1 MTDRVPQE
9 WAMPHSEN
17 IQCRSYAGMK
27 KLVKK
32 IIVWKLNLLAKLYL
46 RRFKLMII
54 AITGNVGKTSTK
66 EAIAAVIGSVKSV
79 RSSKGNL
86 NNEFGVP
93 LAIIGGFDEEYYE
106 KGSSPWFWFKVIVVG
121 CWLLVV
127 PRLLAGI
134 QAPPRRGQGVGHN
147 YSEILILEYG
157 ADKPGDI
164 KRLVKKFRPH
174 IGVVT
179 AVGDIPVHVE
189 FFSGSE
195 AVAREKSKL
204 IEVLEPTGYAIL
216 NSDDDVVLDM
226 KEKTRAKVLTYGFGD
241 GASIKISSFEYKID
255 GNMPIGVN
263 FKLHY
268 GPNSFVPVNI
278 NGSLGKSQ
286 AWSAAAAAAVG
297 IALGLNLVEISDALS
312 YYDGPKGRLK
322 ILAGIKNSWIIDD
335 TYNASP
341 ASTHLALSVLRELP
355 AVRRV
360 AVLGDM
366 LELGKYTVQA
376 HQTIGD
382 LVGGFVDVLI
392 CVGARAKFIAD
403 SAGNQMPKENIHVF
417 DTADTAKRK
426 VQELVNEGD
435 LILIK
440 GSQGMRMEKI
450 VEEIMAEPLRK
461 KELLV
466 RQSKKWLNT

>member
-1 MTDRVPQE
+1 
-9 WAMPHSEN
+9 
-17 IQCRSYAGMK
+17 MK
-27 KLVKK
+27 NLVKK
-32 IIVWKLNLLAKLYL
+32 IIIWKINFIARMYL
-46 RRFKLMII
+46 WRFRPMIV

-66 EAIAAVIGSVKSV
+66 EAITAVLSNTKRV
-79 RSSKGNL
+79 RSGKGNL

-93 LAIIGGFDEEYYE
+93 LVIVGNWMDDYYE
-106 KGSSPWFWFKVIVVG
+106 GGNTLWFWAKVLFLSFFGWFFV
-121 CWLLVV
+121 
-127 PRLLAGI
+127 R
-134 QAPPRRGQGVGHN
+134 N
-147 YSEILILEYG
+147 YPEILILEYG

-179 AVGDIPVHVE
+179 AVGEIPVHVE

-195 AVAREKSKL
+195 AVAREKSRL
-204 IEVLEPTGYAIL
+204 VEGLAPTGYAIL
-216 NSDDDVVLDM
+216 NADDDVVLDM
-226 KEKTRAKVLTYGFGD
+226 KEKTKARMLTYGFGD
-241 GASIKISSFEYKID
+241 GASIKVSNFEYKVD
-255 GNMPIGVN
+255 GNMPIGVT

-268 GPNSFVPVNI
+268 GSNSFVPVNI

-297 IALGLNLVEISDALS
+297 VALGLNLVEISDALS

-355 AVRRV
+355 AKRRI

-376 HQTIGD
+376 HQTVGD
-382 LVGGFVDVLI
+382 LAGGFVDVLV

-403 SAGNQMPKENIHVF
+403 SARRSLGEGELGGVEGRLYAF
-417 DTADTAKRK
+417 DTADMAKKK
-426 VQELVNEGD
+426 VQELIKEGD

-440 GSQGMRMEKI
+440 GSQGMRMERI

-461 KELLV
+461 NELLV
-466 RQSKKWLNT
+466 RQSKKWLSM

>member
-1 MTDRVPQE
+1 ME
-9 WAMPHSEN
+9 KIS
-17 IQCRSYAGMK
+17 K
-27 KLVKK
+27 KFFLVLVKAHIK
-32 IIVWKLNLLAKLYL
+32 RYRPFIIG
-46 RRFKLMII
+46 
-54 AITGNVGKTSTK
+54 ITGSVGKTSTR
-66 EAIAAVIGSVKSV
+66 EAVKAVIGSQKRV
-79 RSSKGNL
+79 RVSAGSL
-86 NNEFGVP
+86 NNE
-93 LAIIGGFDEEYYE
+93 LGFALTVLGNWDQEYFE
-106 KGSSPWFWFKVIVVG
+106 QGSSA
-121 CWLLVV
+121 WLWIRVFCAGLLGLLF
-127 PRLLAGI
+127 RLNK
-134 QAPPRRGQGVGHN
+134 P
-147 YSEILILEYG
+147 EIYILEYG
-157 ADKPGDI
+157 ADRPGDI
-164 KRLVKKFRPH
+164 RKLAKAVRPN
-174 IGVVT
+174 IAVVT
-179 AVGDIPVHVE
+179 AIGEIPVHIE

-204 IEVLEPTGYAIL
+204 VEGLVPTGYAIL
-216 NSDDDVVLDM
+216 NADDDVVLDM
-226 KEKTRAKVLTYGFGD
+226 KEKTKARVLTYGFSD
-241 GASIKISSFEYKID
+241 GASIKVSSFEYKVD
-255 GNMPIGVN
+255 GNMPIGVT

-268 GPNSFVPVNI
+268 GSNSFVPVNI

-297 IALGLNLVEISDALS
+297 VALGLNLVEISDALS

-341 ASTHLALSVLRELP
+341 SSTRLALSVLRELP

-382 LVGGFVDVLI
+382 LTDGFVDVLI

-403 SAGNQMPKENIHVF
+403 SAENQLRRQEVGAPTSDASIGAGGASGMPEKRIYTF
-417 DTADTAKRK
+417 DTADMAKRK
-426 VQELVNEGD
+426 VQELVKEGD
-435 LILIK
+435 LILVK
-440 GSQGMRMEKI
+440 GSQGMRMERI

-466 RQSKKWLNT
+466 RQSKKWLSM